1 MSTLENWTNVQAKFD
16 GEMIERMDSF
26 RQTQPGG
33 KTMSRSQVLRIL
45 VDAALEAAGFP
56 EKKRRGQ
63 RNVS

>member
-1 MSTLENWTNVQAKFD
+1 MATLESWTNVQAKFEN
-16 GEMIERMDSF
+16 EMIERMELY
-26 RQTQPGG
+26 RQAQPGG

-45 VDAALEAAGFP
+45 VAAALEAAGFP